1 MTATR
6 ETSGDVAV
14 LAIHPLGHS
23 GAFFEPMINFL
34 PPDIR
39 LHAPDLPGHGVLS
52 AQPPRSFEDFV
63 TAAERALRQIRET
76 RVHLLGHSLG
86 GAVAAALMDRLSA
99 HRVVSVTLVATPF
112 AGVPAFADRAVAV
125 SQGGMQSV
133 LEQTLDRWLGTDRG
147 GENELIAR
155 AALLRMQPE
164 GYDAVWRAFAE
175 FAGFDRLRA
184 VFPPSL
190 VIGFGDDVSTPVSI
204 QDAIAEALGQRGAR
218 VCRLDIPGAAH
229 MGMLQRP
236 KPVLN
241 AFLDHVRFV
250 TPCK

>member
-1 MTATR
+1 MTATPELSR
-6 ETSGDVAV
+6 DDAV
-14 LAIHPLGHS
+14 LAIHPLGYS
-23 GAFFEPMINFL
+23 GAFFEPMTHYL

-39 LHAPDLPGHGVLS
+39 LHAPDLPGHRFLS
-52 AQPPRSFEDFV
+52 EQPPRNFEDFV
-63 TAAERALRQIRET
+63 TAVEQTLRQIKET

-112 AGVPAFADRAVAV
+112 TGVHAFADRAVAV
-125 SQGGMQSV
+125 SQGGMHSV
-133 LEQTLDRWLGTDRG
+133 LEQTLDRWLGADRG

-155 AALLRMQPE
+155 EALLKMQPE
-164 GYDAVWRAFAE
+164 AYDAVWRAFAK

-190 VIGFGDDVSTPVSI
+190 VIGFGDDVSTPVGM
-204 QDAIAEALGQRGAR
+204 QDAIAEALAQRGAR

-236 KPVLN
+236 KMVLN
-241 AFLDHVRFV
+241 AFLDHVKFV
-250 TPCK
+250 TPCN